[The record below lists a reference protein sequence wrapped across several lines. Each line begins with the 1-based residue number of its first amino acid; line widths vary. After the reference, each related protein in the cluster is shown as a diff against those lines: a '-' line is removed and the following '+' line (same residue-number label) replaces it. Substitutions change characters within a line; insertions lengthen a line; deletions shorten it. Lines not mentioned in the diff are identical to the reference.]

1 MPMDKPNFALFPA
14 FFAAPKLVG
23 SPPHKGQPG
32 TLYISPDPQI
42 FPAQRRKSHI
52 FRAAQQWG
60 AHSPTCPSN
69 YDAHK
74 YLCRRKCGFKAY
86 CIHRILETGCS
97 FKLIGNPQKPKLAC
111 DCWRGA
117 WDHSLCERWC
127 GQNGWFLW
135 HTLDCSSVI
144 NVCRVSKC
152 SLYNAAH
159 DCSADQI
166 ILRRLL

>member
-42 FPAQRRKSHI
+42 FLAQRRKSHI

-74 YLCRRKCGFKAY
+74 YLCRRKCGFKSLLY
-86 CIHRILETGCS
+86 PPYP
-97 FKLIGNPQKPKLAC
+97 GNWLLFQTDWQPSKAKVGMWLLK
-111 DCWRGA
+111 GS
-117 WDHSLCERWC
+117 SLCERWC